1 MKKIVLYLNKL
12 KNNHYNNEYIFL
24 IVIFA
29 VWLIFIFSYV
39 FLSQLINQ
47 GGLTNG
53 YKFGGDSQYY
63 INETKNLI
71 DGNSV
76 EMKSRLGFYF
86 FLVPF
91 ISFDIPLAW
100 FSVFQIILT
109 GISAFCLYKITAKY
123 FSKLSGLICLVLFL
137 FFIPIQIRNYYI
149 LTDILFIDISI
160 IATYFIFFFKKKY
173 LPIIIIC
180 IIFLAFLRQNGIL
193 YIFSIIGALFFYLI
207 YKKKY
212 LMIFFYFLFSTLLI
226 FPFLEILDYLSS
238 NSDLVRSITERGI
251 IYGYSFDT
259 KSVCFNNCHSL
270 KLIKTSDTSSLFDLF
285 NFYQTN
291 FVNLFKLFFYKIFWL
306 LARIRPYYS
315 DLHNLY
321 NLSYIIILY
330 PAFLY
335 GFVNRTKNNFAIN
348 TALIFSFF
356 QILLFGIT
364 FVDWSSRFSLYFLPF
379 IMIFSSFGISNFLS
393 FIFKKLKI

>member
-1 MKKIVLYLNKL
+1 MLRYLDRL
-12 KNNHYNNEYIFL
+12 KENHYNNEKILIIIIF
-24 IVIFA
+24 IAWV
-29 VWLIFIFSYV
+29 IFIFSYV
-39 FLSQLINQ
+39 FLSQLINH

-71 DGNSV
+71 NGNSV
-76 EMKSRLGFYF
+76 EMKSRLGLYF
-86 FLVPF
+86 VLAPF
-91 ISFDIPLAW
+91 IYFDIPLAW
-100 FSVFQIILT
+100 FSFFQTILT
-109 GISAFCLYKITAKY
+109 GISAFCLYKITSKY
-123 FSKLSGLICLVLFL
+123 FSKFAGLICLILFL
-137 FFIPIQIRNYYI
+137 FFIPIQLRNYYI

-160 IATYFIFFFKKKY
+160 ITTYFIFFFKKNFF
-173 LPIIIIC
+173 LITLIC
-180 IIFLAFLRQNGIL
+180 VLFLTLLRQNGIIYFL
-193 YIFSIIGALFFYLI
+193 SILTALLFYLN

-212 LMIFFYFLFSTLLI
+212 LFIFFYFLLFSLLA
-226 FPFLEILDYLSS
+226 FPLLEILGYLSS
-238 NSDLVRSITERGI
+238 NSDLVKSITERGI

-270 KLIKTSDTSSLFDLF
+270 ELIKTGNTSTLLDLF

-321 NLSYIIILY
+321 NLIYVIILY
-330 PAFLY
+330 PSFLY
-335 GFVNRTKNNFAIN
+335 GFIKRPKNNFAIN
-348 TALIFSFF
+348 VALMFAAF

-379 IMIFSSFGISNFLS
+379 IMIFSSYGISNFIS
-393 FIFKKLKI
+393 FIFKKFNIAA